1 MVDFSKKLC
10 YNDRVRERSSMYLKL
25 KELRKKKKLTARE
38 MAEKLEISKP
48 FYCQIENGKRRL
60 TYEMAV
66 KIAAIFKK
74 RPDAI
79 FYETYENTLKK

>member
-1 MVDFSKKLC
+1 MDESLKKW
-10 YNDRVRERSSMYLKL
+10 YTDSSDGGSIMYRKL

-60 TYEMAV
+60 TYDMAV
-66 KIAAIFKK
+66 RIAQIFKK
-74 RPDAI
+74 KPDAI
-79 FYETYENTLKK
+79 FYEDHINREK

>member
-60 TYEMAV
+60 TYDMAV
-66 KIAAIFKK
+66 RIAQIFKK
-74 RPDAI
+74 KPDAI
-79 FYETYENTLKK
+79 FYEDHINREK

>member
-1 MVDFSKKLC
+1 MC

-74 RPDAI
+74 KPDAI

>member
-1 MVDFSKKLC
+1 MVDFSKKMC

-74 RPDAI
+74 KPDAI
-79 FYETYENTLKK
+79 FYEAYENTLKK

>member
-74 RPDAI
+74 KPDAI

>member
-1 MVDFSKKLC
+1 MC

-74 RPDAI
+74 KPDAI
-79 FYETYENTLKK
+79 FYEAYENTLKK

>member
-1 MVDFSKKLC
+1 
-10 YNDRVRERSSMYLKL
+10 MYLKL

-38 MAEKLEISKP
+38 MAEKLGISKP

-66 KIAAIFKK
+66 KISAIFKK
-74 RPDAI
+74 KPDAI
-79 FYETYENTLKK
+79 FYETYENKEEK